1 MPLLVK
7 FQRDYADEF
16 DVCGFAVFYDQ
27 ERWKEHLNDVK
38 ELFEQDDSPKE
49 VYFGT
54 NEFVQYDDY
63 LEYESSFQTQ
73 EIDKETANKLKE
85 LICYSRSRGTGEEPG
100 YYGHFCTIEQ

>member
-1 MPLLVK
+1 MPLLVN

-16 DVCGFAVFYDQ
+16 DVYGFAVFYDQ

-54 NEFVQYDDY
+54 NEFVQYDDFF
-63 LEYESSFQTQ
+63 EYESSFNVQ
-73 EIDKETANKLKE
+73 EIDEETANKLKE
-85 LICYSRSRGTGEEPG
+85 LICYSRGTGEEPG

>member
-16 DVCGFAVFYDQ
+16 NVYGVAIFHDQ
-27 ERWKEHLNDVK
+27 ELWKEHLNYVK

-54 NEFVQYDDY
+54 NEFVQYDDFF
-63 LEYESSFQTQ
+63 EYESSFQTL
-73 EIDKETANKLKE
+73 EIDEETANKIKE
-85 LICYSRSRGTGEEPG
+85 LLCSLRSRGTGEEPG